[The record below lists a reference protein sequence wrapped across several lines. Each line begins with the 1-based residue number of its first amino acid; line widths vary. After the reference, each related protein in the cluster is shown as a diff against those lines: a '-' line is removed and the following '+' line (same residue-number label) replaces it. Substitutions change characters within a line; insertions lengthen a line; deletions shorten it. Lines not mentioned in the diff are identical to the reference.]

1 MNSTNDKPVRY
12 LSVSDLYNIN
22 YDVTD
27 GDTWVRD
34 VHLLD
39 SAARRPTLALFGQ
52 PQFPTLADK
61 AAALLHSLA
70 YHHLFMDGNKRTA
83 VRAVTVFLEQ
93 NGWELIWDNQTQHA
107 FVLEVAQGKYDV
119 PQIAEWLARHI
130 HPRER

>member
-1 MNSTNDKPVRY
+1 
-12 LSVSDLYNIN
+12 
-22 YDVTD
+22 
-27 GDTWVRD
+27 
-34 VHLLD
+34 
-39 SAARRPTLALFGQ
+39 
-52 PQFPTLADK
+52 
-61 AAALLHSLA
+61 
-70 YHHLFMDGNKRTA
+70 MDGNKRTA